1 MRMSLKISCTG
12 SKFFIFRVFCVRV
25 FVFPVV
31 LKVIVKGSYVC
42 AYVGERVSEDDLVE
56 QEEEKMRTMKKKSS
70 FVTYA
75 FEIHEGSETFNVD
88 SE

>member
-1 MRMSLKISCTG
+1 M
-12 SKFFIFRVFCVRV
+12 
-25 FVFPVV
+25 
-31 LKVIVKGSYVC
+31 C

-56 QEEEKMRTMKKKSS
+56 QEDEKLRNMKKKSN

-75 FEIHEGSETFNVD
+75 FQIHEGSETFNVD

>member
-1 MRMSLKISCTG
+1 M
-12 SKFFIFRVFCVRV
+12 
-25 FVFPVV
+25 
-31 LKVIVKGSYVC
+31 KGSYVC

-56 QEEEKMRTMKKKSS
+56 QEEEKIRAMKKMGN

-75 FEIHEGSETFNVD
+75 FEIHEGCQRFNVD

>member
-1 MRMSLKISCTG
+1 M
-12 SKFFIFRVFCVRV
+12 
-25 FVFPVV
+25 
-31 LKVIVKGSYVC
+31 KGSYVC

-56 QEEEKMRTMKKKSS
+56 QEEEKLRNLNKKSP

>member
-1 MRMSLKISCTG
+1 
-12 SKFFIFRVFCVRV
+12 
-25 FVFPVV
+25 
-31 LKVIVKGSYVC
+31 VKGSYVC

-56 QEEEKMRTMKKKSS
+56 QEEEKVRKMKKKGS

-75 FEIHEGSETFNVD
+75 FEIHEGSQTFNVD